1 MIRNRLTIVI
11 AGMLVLVLMAY
22 GIGMAQE
29 ESEVSDLSLWEGEN
43 ETYVNIFDTA
53 SAGELFNEIAKY
65 VEGYDGEMVRNF
77 YNKFYETPFSTI
89 RIMGKKTVIFDE
101 EIEADYEYIG
111 VLNTKWG
118 EYNIA
123 WHIFRTDNSR
133 AIDAGYRH
141 LILMPYHGHGEG
153 SIRHCHMRYGNEN
166 FDFLTT
172 DPSIS
177 NWWPTLYR
185 PNEVNKEEVVKNM
198 MGQAKML
205 ADTLKT
211 SEK

>member
-1 MIRNRLTIVI
+1 MVIVGTLI
-11 AGMLVLVLMAY
+11 LVLISS

-29 ESEVSDLSLWEGEN
+29 ESEVSDLSLWEGDN
-43 ETYVNIFDTA
+43 EAYVNIFDTA
-53 SAGELFNEIAKY
+53 GADDLFNEIAKY
-65 VEGYDGEMVRNF
+65 VEGYDGEMVRDF
-77 YNKFYETPFSTI
+77 YDKFYETPFSVM
-89 RIMGKKTVIFDE
+89 RIVGKKTVVFDE

-111 VLNTKWG
+111 ALNAKWG
-118 EYNIA
+118 DYNIV
-123 WHIFRTDNSR
+123 WYIFRTDDVQ
-133 AIDAGYRH
+133 AINAGYKH

-153 SIRHCHMRYGNEN
+153 SIGHCHMRYGNEN

-172 DPSIS
+172 DPSVS

-185 PNEVNKEEVVKNM
+185 PGEVDKEKAVENM

-211 SEK
+211 FAE